1 MIKLPQIPGY
11 RLIRKLGHGGMAD
24 VYLGVQENL
33 QREVAIKVLVSSLF
47 RDEQFS
53 LRFIKEAQTA
63 AKLSHPNIITI
74 HDIGQVGETYY
85 IVMEYLHES
94 LNDRIKKVGIVSPRE
109 ALDIVKMIAS
119 ALDYAHNKGFI
130 HRDIKPDNI
139 MFRSDGTA
147 VLVDFGIAR
156 AIDSTTH
163 LTRTGMSIGTP
174 HYMSPEQCR
183 GEKIDGRSDI
193 YALGVQFFE
202 LLTGRLPYKA
212 ENTAGII
219 LKHIQDPVPR
229 LPLEF
234 CQYQPLLDKMMAKN
248 KEMRIS
254 SAAELVKFIEGFLTV
269 QNHQLAPPPP
279 MPTMPAASVTKL
291 EMPTAEQLT
300 IPTPRV
306 AAAMSFRKQPERKK
320 WLAPALLGLA
330 AVVVIGTAIYFFTQ
344 PSPVKTG
351 NDAAKVEQK
360 VETVTETVTGKE
372 TTIPKETTENT
383 SDSGASS
390 SGAETEKAKISTDT
404 VAVKDEVKDTGTTA
418 KPGKSTKSIMSDR
431 SDKSDK
437 SDRSDK
443 SDKSDKSDN
452 SDAVKEPP
460 AKIEQTPKAVLKTET
475 PAPPQQ
481 IKTATL
487 LDLHPDT
494 RREYNS
500 IMERLQVPVLNPNLK
515 IMGQIV
521 VNLAIDENGK
531 ITIQSFQ
538 DMIKVTPVLQENQ
551 VKIAIGRKINNISL
565 PPPKNKN
572 GESVKVSNWR
582 VTFKV
587 GKFLNKIILTKQ
599 N

>member
-74 HDIGQVGETYY
+74 HDIGQVGDTYF

-109 ALDIVKMIAS
+109 ALDIVKMVAS

-139 MFRSDGTA
+139 MFRTDGTA

-193 YALGVQFFE
+193 YALGVQLFE
-202 LLTGRLPYKA
+202 LLTGRVPYKA

-229 LPLEF
+229 LPLEL
-234 CQYQPLLDKMMAKN
+234 CQYQPLLDKMMAKD
-248 KEMRIS
+248 KEMRIA
-254 SAAELVKFIEGFLTV
+254 SAAELVKFIGGFLIA
-269 QNHQLAPPPP
+269 QDHQLTPP
-279 MPTMPAASVTKL
+279 MPAATVTRL
-291 EMPTAEQLT
+291 EMATAEQLT
-300 IPTPRV
+300 VPTPRP
-306 AAAMSFRKQPERKK
+306 AAAISFRKQPERKK

-330 AVVVIGTAIYFFTQ
+330 AAAAVGTAIYFFTQ
-344 PSPVKTG
+344 SPPVKTE
-351 NDAAKVEQK
+351 NNASKVEQK
-360 VETVTETVTGKE
+360 IETVSETVTGKE
-372 TTIPKETTENT
+372 TV
-383 SDSGASS
+383 SS
-390 SGAETEKAKISTDT
+390 TPTGTEKTNTPQDKIQQPLATTDT
-404 VAVKDEVKDTGTTA
+404 KSNSITPTVKNAQTDPTG
-418 KPGKSTKSIMSDR
+418 KPEKSTNSSTM
-431 SDKSDK
+431 SDKSDT
-437 SDRSDK
+437 SDV
-443 SDKSDKSDN
+443 
-452 SDAVKEPP
+452 VKESPP
-460 AKIEQTPKAVLKTET
+460 KVEQIPKSTPKNGT
-475 PAPPQQ
+475 PAPTASLQ

-487 LDLHPDT
+487 LDLHPDI
-494 RREYNS
+494 RREYNTM
-500 IMERLQVPVLNPNLK
+500 MERLQVPVLNPNLK

-521 VNLAIDENGK
+521 VNLAIDESGK

-551 VKIAIGRKINNISL
+551 VKIAIARKINSISL

-587 GKFLNKIILTKQ
+587 GKFLNKIILAKQ

>member
-33 QREVAIKVLVSSLF
+33 QREVAIKVLVSTLF

-63 AKLSHPNIITI
+63 ARLSHPNIITI
-74 HDIGQVGETYY
+74 HDIGQVGDTYF

-94 LNDRIKKVGIVSPRE
+94 LHDRIKKVGIVSPRE
-109 ALDIVKMIAS
+109 ALDIIKMIAS

-193 YALGVQFFE
+193 YALGVQLFE
-202 LLTGRLPYKA
+202 LLTGSVPYKA

-229 LPLEF
+229 LSLEL
-234 CQYQPLLDKMMAKN
+234 CQYQPLLDKMMAKD
-248 KEMRIS
+248 KEIRIA
-254 SAAELVKFIEGFLTV
+254 SAAELVKFIEGFLIA
-269 QNHQLAPPPP
+269 QDHQLAPL
-279 MPTMPAASVTKL
+279 MPAPPLATL

-300 IPTPRV
+300 IPSSRV
-306 AAAMSFRKQPERKK
+306 ATGMSFRKQPGGKK

-330 AVVVIGTAIYFFTQ
+330 AVVAIGIAIYFFTQ
-344 PSPVKTG
+344 SSPVKTE
-351 NDAAKVEQK
+351 NSTSTMEQK
-360 VETVTETVTGKE
+360 AEAGSETVTGKE
-372 TTIPKETTENT
+372 TTVPIETTERT
-383 SDSGASS
+383 SDGSTG
-390 SGAETEKAKISTDT
+390 SGAEKGKETGTGTPTGAEKTKSSADT
-404 VAVKDEVKDTGTTA
+404 GAVKERLKDTGTMSDRSDT
-418 KPGKSTKSIMSDR
+418 SDRSDR

-437 SDRSDK
+437 SVKPDK
-443 SDKSDKSDN
+443 SDTSET
-452 SDAVKEPP
+452 VR
-460 AKIEQTPKAVLKTET
+460 ET
-475 PAPPQQ
+475 PTPLQQ

-494 RREYNS
+494 RRDYNS
-500 IMERLQVPVLNPNLK
+500 LMERLQVPVLNPNLK

-531 ITIQSFQ
+531 ITIQNFQ
-538 DMIKVTPVLQENQ
+538 GMIKVTPVLQENQ
-551 VKIAIGRKINNISL
+551 VKISIGRKINSISL

-572 GESVKVSNWR
+572 GEPVKVSNWR
-582 VTFKV
+582 ITFKV
-587 GKFLNKIILTKQ
+587 GKFLNKIILIKQ
-599 N
+599 S

>member
-63 AKLSHPNIITI
+63 ARLSHPNIITI
-74 HDIGQVGETYY
+74 HDIGQVGETYF

-94 LNDRIKKVGIVSPRE
+94 LNDRIKKVGLVPPRE
-109 ALDIVKMIAS
+109 ALDIVKRIAS

-156 AIDSTTH
+156 AIDSTTR

-174 HYMSPEQCR
+174 YYMSPEQCR

-202 LLTGRLPYKA
+202 LLTGKVPYKA

-229 LPLEF
+229 LPLEL
-234 CQYQPLLDKMMAKN
+234 CQYQPLLDKMMAKD

-254 SAAELVKFIEGFLTV
+254 CAAELVKFIEGFLIARD
-269 QNHQLAPPPP
+269 HQLPPP
-279 MPTMPAASVTKL
+279 MPTMPAASVARP

-300 IPTPRV
+300 IPTPRP
-306 AAAMSFRKQPERKK
+306 AASISFRKQPGRKK

-330 AVVVIGTAIYFFTQ
+330 AAMVVGTSIYFFSQST
-344 PSPVKTG
+344 PGKTENSSP
-351 NDAAKVEQK
+351 KVEQK
-360 VETVTETVTGKE
+360 VETVTETLTGKE
-372 TTIPKETTENT
+372 TV
-383 SDSGASS
+383 SS
-390 SGAETEKAKISTDT
+390 TP
-404 VAVKDEVKDTGTTA
+404 TGTDKTQQPLAAAEKKNNSITPTA
-418 KPGKSTKSIMSDR
+418 RDAGADADAAEKPGKSTKSLM

-443 SDKSDKSDN
+443 SDKSE
-452 SDAVKEPP
+452 AVKEPLP
-460 AKIEQTPKAVLKTET
+460 KVEQTP
-475 PAPPQQ
+475 APSPFQQ

-487 LDLHPDT
+487 LDLHPDVL
-494 RREYNS
+494 REYS
-500 IMERLQVPVLNPNLK
+500 AMLERLQIPVLNPKLK
-515 IMGQIV
+515 IIGQIV

-531 ITIQSFQ
+531 ITIQNFQ
-538 DMIKVTPVLQENQ
+538 DMIKVTPLLQETQ
-551 VKIAIGRKINNISL
+551 VKIAIARKINGISL

-572 GESVKVSNWR
+572 GEPVKVSNWR

-587 GKFLNKIILTKQ
+587 GKFLNNIILTKQ

>member
-11 RLIRKLGHGGMAD
+11 SIIRKLGHGGMAD

-74 HDIGQVGETYY
+74 HDIGQVGDTYY

-109 ALDIVKMIAS
+109 ALEIVKMIAS

-139 MFRSDGTA
+139 MFRTDGTA

-183 GEKIDGRSDI
+183 GDKIDGRSDI
-193 YALGVQFFE
+193 YALGVQLFE
-202 LLTGRLPYKA
+202 LLTGKVPYKA
-212 ENTAGII
+212 ESTAGII

-229 LPLEF
+229 LPLEL
-234 CQYQPLLDKMMAKN
+234 CQYQPLLDKMMAKD
-248 KEMRIS
+248 KDMRVGN
-254 SAAELVKFIEGFLTV
+254 AAELVKFIEGFLIA
-269 QNHQLAPPPP
+269 QDHQLAPP
-279 MPTMPAASVTKL
+279 MPAAATTL

-300 IPTPRV
+300 LPTPRP
-306 AAAMSFRKQPERKK
+306 APAISFRRQPERKK
-320 WLAPALLGLA
+320 WLVPALLGFV
-330 AVVVIGTAIYFFTQ
+330 AVIAVGIAIYFFTQ
-344 PSPVKTG
+344 SSPVKTD
-351 NDAAKVEQK
+351 NEAAKVEQK
-360 VETVTETVTGKE
+360 VETAIDNVSGNENSQPAEAAENPDGSDIGKGKVTEPEIPTGSE
-372 TTIPKETTENT
+372 TPK
-383 SDSGASS
+383 
-390 SGAETEKAKISTDT
+390 DT
-404 VAVKDEVKDTGTTA
+404 VSKPAKDTKIA
-418 KPGKSTKSIMSDR
+418 S
-431 SDKSDK
+431 SDKSDSSETSNKADKSGK
-437 SDRSDK
+437 SDTTSV
-443 SDKSDKSDN
+443 
-452 SDAVKEPP
+452 VKELP
-460 AKIEQTPKAVLKTET
+460 AKVEQPPKVVPKNET
-475 PAPPQQ
+475 PTPSVQ
-481 IKTATL
+481 IKTVTL

-500 IMERLQVPVLNPNLK
+500 TLERLQIPFLNPNLK
-515 IMGQIV
+515 VIGQIV
-521 VNLAIDENGK
+521 VNLAIDENGN
-531 ITIQSFQ
+531 ITIQNFQ
-538 DMIKVTPVLQENQ
+538 AMINVTPILQENQ
-551 VKIAIGRKINNISL
+551 VKIAISRKISSIPL

-587 GKFLNKIILTKQ
+587 GKFLNKIILAKQ

>member
-63 AKLSHPNIITI
+63 ARLSHPNIITI
-74 HDIGQVGETYY
+74 HDIGQIGDTYF

-94 LNDRIKKVGIVSPRE
+94 LNDRIKKVGIVPPRE

-119 ALDYAHNKGFI
+119 ALDYAHNNGFI

-174 HYMSPEQCR
+174 YYMSPEQCR

-193 YALGVQFFE
+193 YSLGVQLFE
-202 LLTGRLPYKA
+202 LLTGKLPYKA
-212 ENTAGII
+212 ENSAGII

-229 LPLEF
+229 LPLEL
-234 CQYQPLLDKMMAKN
+234 CRYQPLLDKMMAKD
-248 KEMRIS
+248 KEMRS
-254 SAAELVKFIEGFLTV
+254 ACAAELVKFIEGFLIA
-269 QNHQLAPPPP
+269 QEHQLTPP
-279 MPTMPAASVTKL
+279 MPTMPAGPVTRL

-300 IPTPRV
+300 VPTPRPS
-306 AAAMSFRKQPERKK
+306 AAISFRKQPARKK
-320 WLAPALLGLA
+320 WLAPALMGLA
-330 AVVVIGTAIYFFTQ
+330 AVIAAGTAIYFFTQ
-344 PSPVKTG
+344 SPPGKTG
-351 NDAAKVEQK
+351 NSAPKVEQK
-360 VETVTETVTGKE
+360 VETAAETVTGKE
-372 TTIPKETTENT
+372 TV
-383 SDSGASS
+383 SS
-390 SGAETEKAKISTDT
+390 TP
-404 VAVKDEVKDTGTTA
+404 TGTDKPQQPLATA
-418 KPGKSTKSIMSDR
+418 DKKNNSITPAVRDAGTGAAGKPGKSTNPTMSDKSETSDR
-431 SDKSDK
+431 SDTSDKSDK
-437 SDRSDK
+437 SDI
-443 SDKSDKSDN
+443 
-452 SDAVKEPP
+452 VKEPQP
-460 AKIEQTPKAVLKTET
+460 KVEQT
-475 PAPPQQ
+475 PAPPPPPFQQ
-481 IKTATL
+481 IKTATI
-487 LDLHPDT
+487 LDLHPDV
-494 RREYNS
+494 RREYS
-500 IMERLQVPVLNPNLK
+500 TMLERLQVPVLNPKLK
-515 IMGQIV
+515 IIGQIV

-531 ITIQSFQ
+531 ITIQNFQ
-538 DMIKVTPVLQENQ
+538 DMIKVTPVLQEKQ
-551 VKIAIGRKINNISL
+551 VKIAIARKINSISL

-572 GESVKVSNWR
+572 GEPVKVSNWR

-587 GKFLNKIILTKQ
+587 GKFLNNIILAKQ